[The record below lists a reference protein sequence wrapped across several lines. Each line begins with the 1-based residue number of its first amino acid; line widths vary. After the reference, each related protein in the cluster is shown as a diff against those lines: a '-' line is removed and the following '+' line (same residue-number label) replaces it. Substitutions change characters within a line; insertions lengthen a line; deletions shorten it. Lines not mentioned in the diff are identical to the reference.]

1 MPEIQ
6 KYSLKNE
13 LQKADESLM
22 GSPSLLGMTMLTYP
36 NYINSMRSTMFTA
49 HLKQFLNLVHPQ
61 FPFVFTNNENM
72 VGKYSS
78 GYKQTKSKLKVHRKI
93 VKFEDIVDKPTVYK
107 LFVFDVEKQMFD
119 VIERRETED
128 LTENFGYEYLNDV
141 IDSFNEGDIIDENTV
156 LYHSTSY
163 DDDMNYGYGRNVVVA
178 YTLEPFTSEDAAIA
192 SMSMAQDFTSVES
205 DVIKIGLN
213 NNDYLINL
221 YGDNHEYKPLPEI
234 GEKVSNI
241 IAVSRRQFN
250 NQLLFDFRDS
260 SLGKILDGDIV
271 FYVDKDVEII
281 DYTIYNNSEERNDS
295 PFYEQ
300 INKYIDAQE
309 DYYQDIIETCEEI
322 IESGYEYSREIDYL
336 YKRALEMV
344 DKEKKWKEG
353 DSIFGNIEIEIH
365 IKRRASLAKGCK
377 ITGRYGNK
385 SVIAKIEADEN
396 MPYTKDGRRVDLL
409 LNLLAIVNRTTS
421 FPLYEIFMNGCAY
434 QVRQHMKTLETFEEK
449 EELLFSFLYE
459 WNENQTALFLND
471 YNRLKK
477 KEKEAYIQDAIDNG
491 ILMHQQPMWET
502 KPIFYRC
509 ADVLEKF
516 PFIKEDD
523 LFIKKWGRE
532 YKVLTKYFIGE
543 MYILKLLRLV
553 IVILQ
558 ENLVNC
564 WDNSLGH

>member
-281 DYTIYNNSEERNDS
+281 DYIIYNNSEERNDS

-322 IESGYEYSREIDYL
+322 IDSGYEYSREIDYL

-377 ITGRYGNK
+377 ITG
-385 SVIAKIEADEN
+385 
-396 MPYTKDGRRVDLL
+396 
-409 LNLLAIVNRTTS
+409 
-421 FPLYEIFMNGCAY
+421 
-434 QVRQHMKTLETFEEK
+434 
-449 EELLFSFLYE
+449 
-459 WNENQTALFLND
+459 
-471 YNRLKK
+471 
-477 KEKEAYIQDAIDNG
+477 
-491 ILMHQQPMWET
+491 
-502 KPIFYRC
+502 
-509 ADVLEKF
+509 
-516 PFIKEDD
+516 
-523 LFIKKWGRE
+523 
-532 YKVLTKYFIGE
+532 
-543 MYILKLLRLV
+543 
-553 IVILQ
+553 
-558 ENLVNC
+558 
-564 WDNSLGH
+564 